1 MKVRWLL
8 AAADDLDHVHA
19 FISLDNPT
27 AAEAE
32 VQRVLE
38 AVGRLGVHPAMGQPG
53 RVAGPRELVVPPY
66 VVAYRVKAG
75 AVQVLRVLHAARK
88 FGSAK
93 GRITLSDDFDAPL
106 PDEVLKGFTG

>member
-38 AVGRLGVHPAMGQPG
+38 AVGRLGVHPAMGRPG
-53 RVAGPRELVVPPY
+53 RVAGTRELVVPPY

-75 AVQVLRVLHAARK
+75 AVQVLRVLHAARNWP
-88 FGSAK
+88 AV
-93 GRITLSDDFDAPL
+93 P
-106 PDEVLKGFTG
+106 